1 MDSKTGLRVTTSY
14 VHPPLNQTIGPEDR
28 GYWLE
33 EELLEYRGNKILCL
47 HSKAGCC
54 RFCDGNSLSQ
64 LYTIFVK
71 GYVIADKYR
80 ITCHGEVVSEL
91 QPIGDG
97 VERQEVEK
105 TLREKW
111 GTSQIYFD

>member
-1 MDSKTGLRVTTSY
+1 MDTKPISDMTREY
-14 VHPPLNQTIGPEDR
+14 VHPPLNQSIGPEDR

-33 EELLEYRGNKILCL
+33 EELLEYQGRKILCL
-47 HSKAGCC
+47 HSKAGFC

-80 ITCHGEVVSEL
+80 ITRHGEVVSEL
-91 QPIGDG
+91 QSIGDG
-97 VERQEVEK
+97 VERGEVE
-105 TLREKW
+105 REIRERW